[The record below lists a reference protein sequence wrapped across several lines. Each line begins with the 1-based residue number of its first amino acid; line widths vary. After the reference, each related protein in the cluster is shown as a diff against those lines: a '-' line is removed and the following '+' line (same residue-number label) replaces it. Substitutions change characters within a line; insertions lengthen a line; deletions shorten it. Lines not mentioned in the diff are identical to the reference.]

1 MLDLDLSHSNIL
13 KVKQTVTMSSDDAY
27 ERLVVD
33 DAYERLDH
41 IIEEE
46 YEGLGPSLYF
56 CFVHLNE
63 SIN

>member
-1 MLDLDLSHSNIL
+1 M
-13 KVKQTVTMSSDDAY
+13 TSDDAY